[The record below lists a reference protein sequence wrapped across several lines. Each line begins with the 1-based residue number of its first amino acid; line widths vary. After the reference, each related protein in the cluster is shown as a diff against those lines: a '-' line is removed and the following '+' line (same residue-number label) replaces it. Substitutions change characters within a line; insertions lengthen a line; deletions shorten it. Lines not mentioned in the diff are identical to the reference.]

1 MKVALICANKSNTAA
16 KRREVFQAW
25 QARGHLPAGL
35 TPTAGAIVETSALGH
50 HQEEALQVTG
60 TFPDNIWETEL

>member
-1 MKVALICANKSNTAA
+1 MCQQERYCSQEKGGISSVAGSGSPP
-16 KRREVFQAW
+16 RRADTHRQ
-25 QARGHLPAGL
+25 
-35 TPTAGAIVETSALGH
+35 AGAIVETSALGH